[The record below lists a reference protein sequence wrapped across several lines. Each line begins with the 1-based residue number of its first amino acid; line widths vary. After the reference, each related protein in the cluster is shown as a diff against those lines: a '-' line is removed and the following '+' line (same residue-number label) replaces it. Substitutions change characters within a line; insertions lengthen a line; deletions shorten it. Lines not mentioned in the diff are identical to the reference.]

1 MSKNV
6 WAGRERE
13 RRLWCLEDG
22 RTDGRMLGRRMPLL
36 DDREDADNDGNG
48 AGLTRQH
55 ESFNIVWILGWGYG
69 DMFCTLFNV
78 LEK

>member
-13 RRLWCLEDG
+13 EALVLRREDG
-22 RTDGRMLGRRMPLL
+22 RTYECLEEGCFL

>member
-1 MSKNV
+1 M
-6 WAGRERE
+6 G
-13 RRLWCLEDG
+13 
-22 RTDGRMLGRRMPLL
+22 LGSTMYIPS
-36 DDREDADNDGNG
+36 REDADNDGNG

>member
-6 WAGRERE
+6 WAGRERGGFGVKK
-13 RRLWCLEDG
+13 RRRTDECLEEG
-22 RTDGRMLGRRMPLL
+22 CLL